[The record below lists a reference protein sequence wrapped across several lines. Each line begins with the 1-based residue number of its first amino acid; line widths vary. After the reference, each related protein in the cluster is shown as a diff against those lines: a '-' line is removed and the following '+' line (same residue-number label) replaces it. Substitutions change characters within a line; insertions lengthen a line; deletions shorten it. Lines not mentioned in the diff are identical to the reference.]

1 MLYVYSDLHAD
12 VLKHPITV
20 YYFKE
25 GWVALNF
32 VYDIGSRWRIVETQE
47 EGIKGTYD
55 GIWYKKCTYDVHM
68 HVLQR
73 TLTYFVRGSIT
84 VLQTSCL
91 TGLDSTKLVNLYR
104 IQHKIKQLN
113 PNQSNRRS
121 AVQWYFPLQSKLVF
135 FGASY
140 KKGTYVGIRQ
150 VHMTYQNYG
159 AKNDFVRDKK
169 FNWKRRWRRRWMQ
182 KMRLFRSNLWK
193 QFVET
198 PCRSPEW
205 RGWQKIKLN
214 WQKVGG
220 EIFIIFMKNKGTGLL
235 PNCQCW
241 RVL

>member
-104 IQHKIKQLN
+104 I
-113 PNQSNRRS
+113 
-121 AVQWYFPLQSKLVF
+121 
-135 FGASY
+135 
-140 KKGTYVGIRQ
+140 
-150 VHMTYQNYG
+150 
-159 AKNDFVRDKK
+159 
-169 FNWKRRWRRRWMQ
+169 
-182 KMRLFRSNLWK
+182 
-193 QFVET
+193 
-198 PCRSPEW
+198 
-205 RGWQKIKLN
+205 
-214 WQKVGG
+214 
-220 EIFIIFMKNKGTGLL
+220 
-235 PNCQCW
+235 
-241 RVL
+241 